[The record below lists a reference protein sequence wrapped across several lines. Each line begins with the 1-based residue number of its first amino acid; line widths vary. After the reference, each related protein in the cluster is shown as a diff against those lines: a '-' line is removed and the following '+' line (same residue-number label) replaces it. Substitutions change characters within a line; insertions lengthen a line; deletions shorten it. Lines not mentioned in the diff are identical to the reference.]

1 MKELS
6 QIRNYAITKRLNFL
20 VGSGA
25 SVPAIPLMG
34 NFKYDKDG
42 TLVEDSIANQ
52 QLENRISQVS
62 RYLVDYNT
70 GFRLFLNKVED
81 EGELYTIDYYKKL
94 YKFYSD
100 CNQINHVSKKYSR
113 LRV

>member
-20 VGSGA
+20 VVSGA

-62 RYLVDYNT
+62 RYLVD
-70 GFRLFLNKVED
+70 
-81 EGELYTIDYYKKL
+81 
-94 YKFYSD
+94 
-100 CNQINHVSKKYSR
+100 
-113 LRV
+113 